1 MNDNQ
6 HNIIVESLI
15 LQIETLKIKISMLE
29 AKGFI
34 LDKNTG
40 KCISGCSCQSEEEH
54 YSGGCSSSSGCSCQ
68 SEEEHYSGGCSS
80 SNGCSCQSEE
90 EHFNGCC
97 RENQ

>member
-15 LQIETLKIKISMLE
+15 LQIETLKIRMTMLE
-29 AKGFI
+29 AK
-34 LDKNTG
+34 LSP
-40 KCISGCSCQSEEEH
+40 SGCACQSEEEH
-54 YSGGCSSSSGCSCQ
+54 YSGGCCPTLLSC
-68 SEEEHYSGGCSS
+68 G
-80 SNGCSCQSEE
+80 CQSEE

>member
-6 HNIIVESLI
+6 NNIIVESLI

-40 KCISGCSCQSEEEH
+40 KRIE
-54 YSGGCSSSSGCSCQ
+54 SSSSGCSCQ

-97 RENQ
+97 RERQ

>member
-6 HNIIVESLI
+6 NNIIVESLI

-29 AKGFI
+29 AK
-34 LDKNTG
+34 T
-40 KCISGCSCQSEEEH
+40 
-54 YSGGCSSSSGCSCQ
+54 SSSGCSCQ
-68 SEEEHYSGGCSS
+68 SEEEHYSGGCSPPLLS
-80 SNGCSCQSEE
+80 CGCQSEE

>member
-15 LQIETLKIKISMLE
+15 LQIETLKIRITMLE
-29 AKGFI
+29 SK
-34 LDKNTG
+34 L
-40 KCISGCSCQSEEEH
+40 
-54 YSGGCSSSSGCSCQ
+54 SSSGCSCQ

>member
-6 HNIIVESLI
+6 NNIIVESLI

-54 YSGGCSSSSGCSCQ
+54 YSGGCCPKLLSC
-68 SEEEHYSGGCSS
+68 G
-80 SNGCSCQSEE
+80 CQSEE